1 MGHNHTH
8 IPSCH
13 ESPRARMLVP
23 RRAWRVEAG
32 DAFVGDLGERADA
45 ARLVFLCACHRR
57 GCARAHMSEFWRA
70 VAARVIWMHVL
81 CRSVTRLERVGPV
94 RVSGT
99 RSPWVPCALRRV
111 CAQPLGSRV
120 PSGVA
125 VEVAASH
132 AARRRPRRGRAN
144 RRTANGRVPNRHAP
158 RAPGADAM
166 ERWLK
171 VVKAYVH
178 DPLRSSPG
186 TRRRPAATPHLAH
199 HRHMLQARPATPR
212 RLSAACS
219 RAGRRPRAAH
229 HGGWTHHV

>member
-13 ESPRARMLVP
+13 ESPCARMLVP

-111 CAQPLGSRV
+111 CAQQLGSRV

-132 AARRRPRRGRAN
+132 AARRRAAAGAAPTDE
-144 RRTANGRVPNRHAP
+144 RRTAGNGRRT
-158 RAPGADAM
+158 
-166 ERWLK
+166 
-171 VVKAYVH
+171 
-178 DPLRSSPG
+178 G
-186 TRRRPAATPHLAH
+186 TRR
-199 HRHMLQARPATPR
+199 ARPGPMPW
-212 RLSAACS
+212 S
-219 RAGRRPRAAH
+219 
-229 HGGWTHHV
+229 GG

>member
-1 MGHNHTH
+1 MLRNYQMGHNHTH

-57 GCARAHMSEFWRA
+57 GCARAHISEFWRA

-132 AARRRPRRGRAN
+132 AARRRAAAGAAPTDK
-144 RRTANGRVPNRHAP
+144 RRTAGCRT
-158 RAPGADAM
+158 
-166 ERWLK
+166 
-171 VVKAYVH
+171 
-178 DPLRSSPG
+178 G
-186 TRRRPAATPHLAH
+186 TRR
-199 HRHMLQARPATPR
+199 ARPGPMPW
-212 RLSAACS
+212 S
-219 RAGRRPRAAH
+219 
-229 HGGWTHHV
+229 GG